1 MEKTF
6 IVDEWDYNT
15 AGGCQ
20 NFGMYSKNPVFVLQ
34 LPTDSEIIVRMS
46 IVGEVSPDGS
56 TLITDYKNFN
66 FACNA

>member
-1 MEKTF
+1 
-6 IVDEWDYNT
+6 
-15 AGGCQ
+15 
-20 NFGMYSKNPVFVLQ
+20 MYSKNPVFVFQ

-46 IVGEVSPDGS
+46 IVGEVSADGS